1 MGKVLGTTSACLPCL
16 SAPTVFARE
25 TFCLYTNCVH
35 LPCWPHL
42 FAKVPE
48 AVFDAGV
55 LTEQAEFHRLVQLL
69 FARSPFWRTKWYRYQ
84 KAAVKKWKDVHE
96 QLPDEL
102 KQRHEKERP
111 APVKSVVRPT
121 DTRWASQFD
130 ACKYW
135 RGRISAF
142 KKFLSEMLQDLSDPP
157 PTAQALLALLTDA
170 VRLTALKVQIA
181 FTCESMQ
188 PIYDLILSFQKQT
201 GGPADPLGA
210 LNDIKSAQAEVTR
223 GKFPPG
229 VQKLLSAC
237 PAPQAAAQS
246 KVLQQA
252 ATVMSS
258 KVDNLHA
265 KTIKGRGKTQAAVN
279 CFNPELLQTKE
290 MMSYSELCKHIPNVP
305 QSEWVRYI
313 ALPAPSPL
321 PDSTAARVAWWH
333 AKKDDFPVLSS
344 IAVFF
349 VRRPRSACHVERTF
363 SLMGHIQT
371 KDRLHMGN
379 DTLRHLTM
387 MYVNKPTTDDP
398 DGESD

>member
-1 MGKVLGTTSACLPCL
+1 MGHWGRYWGPHQPVCLVCLLLLCLHGRPSACPMSPQFVFICVVMSQS
-16 SAPTVFARE
+16 SAPTTCSQE
-25 TFCLYTNCVH
+25 
-35 LPCWPHL
+35 
-42 FAKVPE
+42 
-48 AVFDAGV
+48 
-55 LTEQAEFHRLVQLL
+55 
-69 FARSPFWRTKWYRYQ
+69 
-84 KAAVKKWKDVHE
+84 
-96 QLPDEL
+96 
-102 KQRHEKERP
+102 
-111 APVKSVVRPT
+111 PT
-121 DTRWASQFD
+121 TP
-130 ACKYW
+130 
-135 RGRISAF
+135 
-142 KKFLSEMLQDLSDPP
+142 LS
-157 PTAQALLALLTDA
+157 
-170 VRLTALKVQIA
+170 
-181 FTCESMQ
+181 
-188 PIYDLILSFQKQT
+188 
-201 GGPADPLGA
+201 
-210 LNDIKSAQAEVTR
+210 
-223 GKFPPG
+223 
-229 VQKLLSAC
+229 LSAC

-290 MMSYSELCKHIPNVP
+290 MISYSELCKHIPNVP

-379 DTLRHLTM
+379 DTLRHLAM

>member
-25 TFCLYTNCVH
+25 TFCL
-35 LPCWPHL
+35 PH
-42 FAKVPE
+42 V
-48 AVFDAGV
+48 
-55 LTEQAEFHRLVQLL
+55 
-69 FARSPFWRTKWYRYQ
+69 SPVCLYLCC
-84 KAAVKKWKDVHE
+84 HE
-96 QLPDEL
+96 
-102 KQRHEKERP
+102 
-111 APVKSVVRPT
+111 SV
-121 DTRWASQFD
+121 
-130 ACKYW
+130 
-135 RGRISAF
+135 I
-142 KKFLSEMLQDLSDPP
+142 
-157 PTAQALLALLTDA
+157 
-170 VRLTALKVQIA
+170 
-181 FTCESMQ
+181 
-188 PIYDLILSFQKQT
+188 
-201 GGPADPLGA
+201 
-210 LNDIKSAQAEVTR
+210 
-223 GKFPPG
+223 
-229 VQKLLSAC
+229 
-237 PAPQAAAQS
+237 
-246 KVLQQA
+246 
-252 ATVMSS
+252 S

-290 MMSYSELCKHIPNVP
+290 MMSYSELYKHIPNVP

-379 DTLRHLTM
+379 DTLRHLAM

>member
-1 MGKVLGTTSACLPCL
+1 MAHWGRYWGPHQPVCLVCLLLLCLHGRPSACPMSPQFVFICVVMSQS
-16 SAPTVFARE
+16 SAPTTGSQESTTPLSQSDGIKRNKE
-25 TFCLYTNCVH
+25 TTRSTSDCLQ
-35 LPCWPHL
+35 W
-42 FAKVPE
+42 
-48 AVFDAGV
+48 AVGEGIGEHF
-55 LTEQAEFHRLVQLL
+55 R
-69 FARSPFWRTKWYRYQ
+69 
-84 KAAVKKWKDVHE
+84 
-96 QLPDEL
+96 
-102 KQRHEKERP
+102 
-111 APVKSVVRPT
+111 
-121 DTRWASQFD
+121 
-130 ACKYW
+130 
-135 RGRISAF
+135 
-142 KKFLSEMLQDLSDPP
+142 
-157 PTAQALLALLTDA
+157 LTDA
-170 VRLTALKVQIA
+170 SGEGRPGKLYCNLCAIWLSSKGAVLKDHVLGKNKNSA
-181 FTCESMQ
+181 GEWERQ
-188 PIYDLILSFQKQT
+188 PGSH
-201 GGPADPLGA
+201 PLGA

-265 KTIKGRGKTQAAVN
+265 KTIKGRGKTQTAVN

-379 DTLRHLTM
+379 DTLRYLAM
-387 MYVNKPTTDDP
+387 MYVKKPTTDDP